1 MTLTDTKIITLERLE
16 RMKPCAEQYATVAR
30 MYPDGVPLTAAAIA
44 ALEPAGVDT
53 MWAGLRLLTARQ
65 RREFVVFTLRQRQP
79 ALVTLFGRA
88 GLPEQAAAIEA
99 LRLREFGDMPVAQE
113 VFAAARDAARDAARG
128 AARVA
133 AWDAAWA
140 ESAASSVSARAASAA
155 VSAAASAASAA
166 VSAAARAARAAAW
179 DAVAVSAT
187 ARAARAA
194 AWDAVAA
201 ATAEQRAWLL
211 DALRGARP

>member
-44 ALEPAGVDT
+44 ALEAAGVDT

-113 VFAAARDAARDAARG
+113 VFAAARDAARG

-140 ESAASSVSARAASAA
+140 ESAASSVSARAASDAESVA
-155 VSAAASAASAA
+155 I
-166 VSAAARAARAAAW
+166 AARA
-179 DAVAVSAT
+179 AVSAT
-187 ARAARAA
+187 ARAAS
-194 AWDAVAA
+194 DAERDARDA

>member
-44 ALEPAGVDT
+44 ALEAAGVDT

-65 RREFVVFTLRQRQP
+65 RLEFVVFTLRQRQP

-113 VFAAARDAARDAARG
+113 VFAAARDAARG

-140 ESAASSVSARAASAA
+140 ESDASSVSARAASDAESVA
-155 VSAAASAASAA
+155 I
-166 VSAAARAARAAAW
+166 AARA
-179 DAVAVSAT
+179 AVSAT
-187 ARAARAA
+187 ARAAS
-194 AWDAVAA
+194 DAERDARDA

>member
-44 ALEPAGVDT
+44 ALEAAGVDT

-113 VFAAARDAARDAARG
+113 VFAAARDAARG

-140 ESAASSVSARAASAA
+140 ESDASSVSARAAWDA
-155 VSAAASAASAA
+155 SAAASAASAA
-166 VSAAARAARAAAW
+166 VSA
-179 DAVAVSAT
+179 T
-187 ARAARAA
+187 ARAAR
-194 AWDAVAA
+194 DAERDARDA